1 MGVGY
6 TSGEGCGMPATTQSG
21 LDDFARMEYTEERER
36 HLAALRAIRPGDAD
50 DIAAEF
56 NRHLSGL
63 P

>member
-1 MGVGY
+1 
-6 TSGEGCGMPATTQSG
+6 MPATTQSG